1 MDISS
6 VCSVL
11 WTTSDVLCT
20 MSVVVTHATV
30 LHTGAMHGTTLH
42 TTQVLCMCV
51 VLDTGTMYT
60 VLPPYIVLMLL
71 SCVLCYL
78 ACMLVPCT

>member
-1 MDISS
+1 MLS
-6 VCSVL
+6 
-11 WTTSDVLCT
+11 
-20 MSVVVTHATV
+20 VTHATV

-78 ACMLVPCT
+78 ACMLVCLYLIPHTPPILQDT